1 MSSTKKNWKYAG
13 KIALGGLAG
22 GCVGLYFSFLGNHSS
37 LQLFDFQA
45 TIITTLFTILLII
58 GIGIVMKLQLS
69 QAKNYKHLSEED
81 EVLGDHYDT
90 LFNRKFFNA
99 SVLSHLSTFVALA
112 NIILVTTFKFANN
125 HWEVSVIPFL
135 ISSIFSVMYKIY
147 LPKLDSRLP
156 NPNDEQYGD
165 KMMKAMDEG
174 ERYVTFSAI
183 FKLFQYNL
191 LALTILILVLAFYS
205 AITGHTQSLALTLL
219 FILFVFNVSFYYIK
233 IYKYYK
239 SK

>member
-1 MSSTKKNWKYAG
+1 
-13 KIALGGLAG
+13 
-22 GCVGLYFSFLGNHSS
+22 
-37 LQLFDFQA
+37 
-45 TIITTLFTILLII
+45 TILLII

-135 ISSIFSVMYKIY
+135 
-147 LPKLDSRLP
+147 
-156 NPNDEQYGD
+156 
-165 KMMKAMDEG
+165 
-174 ERYVTFSAI
+174 
-183 FKLFQYNL
+183 
-191 LALTILILVLAFYS
+191 
-205 AITGHTQSLALTLL
+205 
-219 FILFVFNVSFYYIK
+219 
-233 IYKYYK
+233 
-239 SK
+239 

>member
-13 KIALGGLAG
+13 KIVLGGLLG
-22 GCVGLYFSFLGNHSS
+22 GCVGLYFSFLSEQS
-37 LQLFDFQA
+37 RLQLFG
-45 TIITTLFTILLII
+45 TNETVISTVITTLLII
-58 GIGIVMKLQLS
+58 IIGVLMVQQLS
-69 QAKNYKHLSEED
+69 QARDYKHLSEED
-81 EVLGDHYDT
+81 EALGDHYDT
-90 LFNRKFFNA
+90 LYNRKFFNA

-112 NIILVTTFKFANN
+112 NIILVTTFKLAHN

-135 ISSIFSVMYKIY
+135 ISTFFSVMYQIY

-156 NPNDEQYGD
+156 KPNDEQYAD

-191 LALTILILVLAFYS
+191 LALTILILALAFYS
-205 AITGHTQSLALTLL
+205 AITGHTQTLALTLL
-219 FILFVFNVSFYYIK
+219 FILFVFNISFYYVK
-233 IYKYYK
+233 IFKHYQ